1 MAVAVIEINDSGIG
15 VSRGEGLLLES
26 PGCAVLGERKVLVG
40 EEALRHARL
49 YPRRANDLFWSRL
62 DQTPLDNPV
71 PQARSFADVAYLHL
85 REVVQSAGLDAGDQ
99 VVFAVPG
106 TFERE
111 QLALLLGIAQAC
123 SLEVLGIVDS
133 AVAAAAAAAAAAPL
147 QERVLHLDLQLHQAA
162 ITSLRAGGAA
172 LLREEVVQVGGSGLA
187 RALDALVRLAG
198 DLFVRETRFDPLH
211 SAEAEQSLTDN
222 LRLQLAE
229 LAQSPGIPVSVS
241 AGRRLHRVTLPR
253 ELVIERLRP
262 ELSALVQRARELAGG
277 AALLL
282 LSHRLA
288 RLPGALSAFELGAAS
303 RPLPADAAAVG
314 ALTAL
319 PQLAASG
326 PEAQGLPFVTSLAV
340 EAQS

>member
-1 MAVAVIEINDSGIG
+1 VAVAVIEINDSGIG

-133 AVAAAAAAAAAAPL
+133 AVAAAAAAAPL
-147 QERVLHLDLQLHQAA
+147 PERVLHLDLQLHQAA

-340 EAQS
+340 EAQN

>member
-1 MAVAVIEINDSGIG
+1 M
-15 VSRGEGLLLES
+15 
-26 PGCAVLGERKVLVG
+26 
-40 EEALRHARL
+40 
-49 YPRRANDLFWSRL
+49 
-62 DQTPLDNPV
+62 
-71 PQARSFADVAYLHL
+71 
-85 REVVQSAGLDAGDQ
+85 
-99 VVFAVPG
+99 
-106 TFERE
+106 
-111 QLALLLGIAQAC
+111 
-123 SLEVLGIVDS
+123 
-133 AVAAAAAAAAAAPL
+133 
-147 QERVLHLDLQLHQAA
+147 HQAA

-340 EAQS
+340 EAHN